1 MCQSNCKN
9 SNNQD
14 KAQDPYVEK
23 VRQMLKDRSDTGL
36 RKYGVGLDRKDLST
50 QDWIQHAIEEALDL
64 SLYLTRLK
72 DEIKQYS
79 KQIETEYTR
88 TEVDQ
93 FASYNGV
100 TLKFVSKP
108 DTDSSQQCCQG
119 CFFFDVEDSQCP
131 EDNRGELVCDSDLS
145 KIWKPMTVT
154 KGE

>member
-1 MCQSNCKN
+1 MCQSNCK
-9 SNNQD
+9 NQD

-36 RKYGVGLDRKDLST
+36 KKYGVGLDRKDLST

-72 DEIKQYS
+72 DEIKQYG
-79 KQIETEYTR
+79 KRIENNYAR
-88 TEVDQ
+88 TEVGQ

-100 TLKFVSKP
+100 TLKFVNKP
-108 DTDSSQQCCQG
+108 DLDDPRQCAQG
-119 CFFFDVEDSQCP
+119 CFFLNVEASPCP
-131 EDNRGELVCDSDLS
+131 ESGLICDSDPT
-145 KIWKPMTVT
+145 KIWKPVTQT